1 MSDKEKTTPKIFKF
15 GDNQYTVTD
24 YNTAYDQNVQDF
36 IEFARQRGQFD
47 DTSIKLL
54 QESLQNRRADINNNI
69 ELNHLGGTNT
79 DTPNNISIPTYERK
93 GLRKK
98 EKYVD
103 QDITEWVN
111 YFNRSIIDKMNKYTP
126 EPEKNPKAWDINKY
140 GLLTAFNS
148 RPAESYFN
156 NYDKATGDGT
166 TPRTFNQRNAE
177 LLAGLQ
183 RYKTILKDHNFDYT
197 KNDDWR
203 DDDYGNILT
212 ELENELKLDTP
223 NQQNIARLLRQL
235 RFTEDYVTAFTS
247 DQHKWNE
254 PLTQTAATYKA
265 AQDAKAEQQIEEQ
278 VKKEQEALN
287 AKNKQIRDV
296 IQQQWTTRM
305 SQYYLPHEFS
315 NMSTFPILTSDDYN
329 SWLNDKYIPNV
340 HKGNTKAA
348 VANLATIYEDINKN
362 MLKSNYWENFNK
374 YWFYHKMNSDNPLN
388 TINHEGVTYYTF
400 PMPDTSY
407 HYTVGFD
414 PNTGKFIKYYYLNG
428 TDLERQQVFKKWL
441 EKNIKAL
448 SQNVNF
454 SETDIKNAF
463 LDYFPHTNI
472 TSGIFK
478 DGGILFAQQ
487 GSELNAINNYIN
499 KQKQE
504 TNAEYQRQADEAG
517 ISLEALKS
525 KKRRIFGDE
534 TFYDDNAGLEG
545 EDIARLVAASANLAS
560 IFLDPVSGFVTG
572 LGSSLVDFGADVMSD
587 DVSFGQSL
595 KGLVGNVGMDLLGI
609 IPGWGDSV
617 GTMGKIKKTFVRY
630 APRIIGYLSTASSLY
645 NTPQIIES
653 FKKLIDDPNNI
664 NRDDLKNMVEGINL
678 LATTS
683 QTGRHHVAN
692 ARAKQAATTGS
703 NKIQLQVKNTSTGK
717 NETIVVEG
725 NAAKEISKNVSNPDK
740 INTILRNHQGFSN
753 YEVRTDIGR
762 PSLRWV
768 KSKKTN
774 DSDSEWQRPIY
785 WKQNAQ
791 VEHFDADKFK
801 KKYKEYYFGSNNAKL
816 LIEPGSTLFSH
827 APKPRVINDKTNTKS
842 KAETKAI
849 KKYKENLN
857 KQLQELDKL
866 HNDVKDYNNKHTTLE
881 NQLNDNNL
889 NIQTTQQSI
898 DDLSKEIVNLEYLT
912 RGKSKMSDVDYD
924 NVKKTLEGLRSNQKE
939 WLELKNT
946 TLDYRDQ
953 RSIKTELEKIENEI
967 QENIQKL
974 TDIDNF
980 KKLSQK
986 RQQLDELNQQ
996 KENLNQQSKNL
1007 ETARENL
1014 ENAKK
1019 TFEELLSKTRENSN
1033 RNSRTYKFDG
1043 KTYNFAQPFSIDFDK
1058 YKFQQG
1064 GKIDM
1069 EKINKFLKYAKG

>member
-1 MSDKEKTTPKIFKF
+1 MSDKTKTTPKTFKF

-126 EPEKNPKAWDINKY
+126 ASEKNPKAWDINKY

-148 RPAESYFN
+148 TPAESYFN

-183 RYKTILKDHNFDYT
+183 RYNTMLKDYNFDYT

-203 DDDYGNILT
+203 DDDYGNILI
-212 ELENELKLDTP
+212 ELENELKSDTQ
-223 NQQNIARLLRQL
+223 NQQKIARLLRQL

-265 AQDAKAEQQIEEQ
+265 EQDAKAEQTA
-278 VKKEQEALN
+278 KEQQEQKAKQDAAAKANFTNKILSDYQKFLQDNHYIQSDDEPIVQVYPYTFTPMTKEDFKNWWNDFEDKKTIGNLMNRYSNNILN
-287 AKNKQIRDV
+287 NTVFGDGTYANHWYSYITHTGPDSGFTPVTTEDGETYFIKNGDPYVNV
-296 IQQQWTTRM
+296 IVKDDGVYK
-305 SQYYLPHEFS
+305 YYPAMGSDNERKKLFKKYLNNLINNS
-315 NMSTFPILTSDDYN
+315 NTSDT
-329 SWLNDKYIPNV
+329 DK
-340 HKGNTKAA
+340 
-348 VANLATIYEDINKN
+348 
-362 MLKSNYWENFNK
+362 ENIKK
-374 YWFYHKMNSDNPLN
+374 YFSTYF
-388 TINHEGVTYYTF
+388 VT
-400 PMPDTSY
+400 PD
-407 HYTVGFD
+407 HYTQGLKTGGVLKFD
-414 PNTGKFIKYYYLNG
+414 SGGDF
-428 TDLERQQVFKKWL
+428 
-441 EKNIKAL
+441 EKAM
-448 SQNVNF
+448 
-454 SETDIKNAF
+454 KN
-463 LDYFPHTNI
+463 YE
-472 TSGIFK
+472 
-478 DGGILFAQQ
+478 Q
-487 GSELNAINNYIN
+487 

-534 TFYDDNAGLEG
+534 TFYDNNAGLEG
-545 EDIARLVAASANLAS
+545 EDMARLVAAGANLVS
-560 IFLDPVSGFVTG
+560 IFLDPVSGFITG

-595 KGLVGNVGMDLLGI
+595 KGLAGNVGMDLLGI

-617 GTMGKIKKTFVRY
+617 GTMGKIKKTFVHY
-630 APRIIGYLSTASSLY
+630 APRIIGYLSTASSLQ

-653 FKKLIDDPNNI
+653 FKKLIDDPNNV
-664 NRDDLKNMVEGINL
+664 NRDDLKNIVEGINL

-703 NKIQLQVKNTSTGK
+703 DKIQLQVKNTSTGK
-717 NETIVVEG
+717 NETIIVKG

-740 INTILRNHQGFSN
+740 INTILRNHEGFNN

-762 PSLRWV
+762 PGLRWV
-768 KSKKTN
+768 KSKKTDN
-774 DSDSEWQRPIY
+774 SDSEWQRPIY

-816 LIEPGSTLFSH
+816 LIEPGSTLFSR

-881 NQLNDNNL
+881 NQLNNNRS

-898 DDLSKEIVNLEYLT
+898 DNLSKEIVNLEYLT

-924 NVKKTLEGLRSNQKE
+924 NVKKTLEGLRLNQKE
-939 WLELKNT
+939 WSELRNI

-953 RSIKTELEKIENEI
+953 RNIKTELEKIENKI

-974 TDIDNF
+974 TDTDNF
-980 KKLSQK
+980 NKLSQK

-1007 ETARENL
+1007 ETARESL
-1014 ENAKK
+1014 ENTKK
-1019 TFEELLSKTRENSN
+1019 TFEELLSKIRENSN

-1069 EKINKFLKYAKG
+1069 ERINKFLKYAKG